1 MDPRDGGRRWGE
13 ELNWR
18 RPVTPWG
25 HTAESSDPGPLH
37 LGAARKAG
45 VSAAATSNK
54 RCHLALWQ
62 VSRECQTQVRHQV
75 QDGDAVGM
83 EVLPWLQGGKLPRRS
98 QRPWEDAPPHACS
111 APQQHEET
119 HR

>member
-1 MDPRDGGRRWGE
+1 M
-13 ELNWR
+13 
-18 RPVTPWG
+18 TPWSQ
-25 HTAESSDPGPLH
+25 TAESSDPGPLH
-37 LGAARKAG
+37 LGATRKAR

-83 EVLPWLQGGKLPRRS
+83 EVLPWLQGGELSRRS
-98 QRPWEDAPPHACS
+98 QRPWEDAPPHARS